1 VILLADLLA
10 ANPLA
15 RVEGQVGAE
24 RFTGFAFDSRIVRPG
39 ELFVALRTAKADGHD
54 HVGHA
59 CRGGATG
66 VLVSTPVDV
75 SDFTATCVVVP
86 ETEEALRRYAERIV
100 RATGLRVV
108 GIGGTVGKTS
118 TKEAVAAALSVVAA
132 VFRTPANYSGT
143 LGLPIALGGLEPEHR
158 VGVLEMASGHF
169 GEAALMAKLAPP
181 EIAVVTAITPVHM
194 TTFGS
199 IDAIASEYLDLV
211 AALPTDGLAVLNG
224 DDPLVAAMASRS
236 DAPVLTCGLGE
247 SNDYRA
253 ANVKVSREGT
263 AFEAIGPG
271 GRAQVRMAWV
281 GTHFVRAALV
291 AAAVAARFDISLEAT
306 ADRLSL
312 LPPIAGRLRPLA
324 GRSGCLVLDDSY
336 NASPAAVRAA
346 LDALEA
352 LGGSKIAIVGEMGE
366 LGPNSER
373 EHRAVGRR
381 AAEVVD
387 GLVTCGKEAVW
398 VAEGARAAGLDP
410 SSLVVTYTADDAL
423 LAAAPHITEGST
435 VLVEG
440 SAAGR
445 MENLVH
451 KLMAEPGRAADLLVR
466 QDAAWRQMILL
477 QPDRPTWLEI
487 DLPAIGQ
494 NVRRLREI
502 AAPAALMAVL
512 KADGYGH
519 GAVAVAHTAIN
530 NGAAWCGVAC
540 LSEAETLRG
549 AGIDGPILVLGYTP
563 GWQARQ
569 AVRLEVACAVFD
581 LDTAEAFDRAAQD
594 LASCATVHVKV
605 DTGMHRLGLTA
616 EEVPEFLSRL
626 KGMPRLKVEGLFTHF
641 AASDETTSPGRDATD
656 AQLFRFEALLDTL
669 TAVGLRPPIVHAA
682 NSAAL
687 LSLPASRFD
696 LVRPG
701 IALYGLSPS
710 RQVRAEGLTP
720 ALGWKS
726 QIAQTRMLGRGEAVG
741 YGGIWSAERAS
752 VVATV
757 PVGYADGFRRGPTT
771 WRHVLVRG
779 RPAPVVGRV
788 SMDQTTVDVT
798 DIPGA
803 RQGDE
808 VVLIGRQG
816 GSSISVEDVADWLG
830 TSSYEVVAEI
840 LPRVPRI
847 PFTGVLGEAG

>member
-15 RVEGQVGAE
+15 RTEGQVGAE
-24 RFTGFAFDSRIVRPG
+24 RFAGFAFDSRIVRPG
-39 ELFVALRTAKADGHD
+39 ELFVALKTARADGHD

-66 VLVSTPVDV
+66 VIVDAPVDV
-75 SDFTATCVVVP
+75 SDFGATCVVVP
-86 ETEEALRRYAERIV
+86 DAEEALRLYAEHTV
-100 RATGLRVV
+100 RESGVRVV

-118 TKEAVAAALSVVAA
+118 TKEAVAAALSTTAA

-158 VGVLEMASGHF
+158 VAVLEMASGHF

-181 EIAVVTAITPVHM
+181 EVAVVTAITPVHM

-199 IDAIASEYLDLV
+199 IEAIASEYADLV
-211 AALPTDGLAVLNG
+211 AALPAGGLAVLNG
-224 DDPLVAAMASRS
+224 DDPLVAAMGARS
-236 DAPVLTCGLGE
+236 DAPFVTCGLGE

-253 ANVKVSREGT
+253 VDVKVSREGT
-263 AFEAIGPG
+263 SFEVIEPG
-271 GRAQVRMAWV
+271 GRTQIQMAWV
-281 GTHFVRAALV
+281 GAHFVRAALA
-291 AAAVAARFDISLEAT
+291 AAAVAARFGIPVEAI
-306 ADRLSL
+306 ADRLRTV
-312 LPPIAGRLRPLA
+312 PPVAGRLRPLA
-324 GRSGCLVLDDSY
+324 GRSGCLVLDDTY
-336 NASPAAVRAA
+336 NASPAAVHAA

-352 LGGSKIAIVGEMGE
+352 LGGPGVAVLAEMGE
-366 LGPNSER
+366 LGPESES
-373 EHRAVGRR
+373 EHVAVGKR
-381 AAEVVD
+381 AAGLVD
-387 GLVTCGKEAVW
+387 WLVTCGKEAVW
-398 VAEGARAAGLDP
+398 IAEGARAAGLDA
-410 SSLVVTYTADDAL
+410 SRLAVTYTAEDAVV
-423 LAAAPHITEGST
+423 AVSTHIAEGST

-440 SAAGR
+440 GAAGR
-445 MENLVH
+445 MENVVQ
-451 KLMAEPGRAADLLVR
+451 KLMAEPGQASDLLVR

-487 DLPAIGQ
+487 DLPAIGR

-540 LSEAETLRG
+540 LSEAQALRD
-549 AGIDGPILVLGYTP
+549 AGIDAPILVLGYTP

-569 AVRLEVACAVFD
+569 AIRLEVAVALFD
-581 LDTAEAFDRAAQD
+581 LETAAAFDRAAGD
-594 LASCATVHVKV
+594 LASCARVHVKV
-605 DTGMHRLGLTA
+605 DTGMHRLGLA
-616 EEVPEFLSRL
+616 PEEVPEFLSRL
-626 KGMPRLKVEGLFTHF
+626 KELPRLNVEGLFTHF
-641 AASDETTSPGRDATD
+641 AVSDESTSAGRDTTD
-656 AQLFRFEALLDTL
+656 AQLSKFQSLLDSL
-669 TAVGLRPPIVHAA
+669 SEAGLRPPIVHAA

-696 LVRPG
+696 MARPG

-710 RQVRAEGLTP
+710 REVRADGLTP
-720 ALGWKS
+720 ALTWKS
-726 QIAQTRMLGRGEAVG
+726 QVAQTRTVGRGEAVG
-741 YGGIWSAERAS
+741 YGGIWSAERTS
-752 VVATV
+752 VLATV
-757 PVGYADGFRRGPTT
+757 PVGYADGFRRGPST

-798 DIPGA
+798 EIPGA

-808 VVLIGRQG
+808 VVLIGSQG
-816 GSSISVEDVADWLG
+816 EASISVEDVADWLG

-847 PFTGVLGEAG
+847 PSSPLREEAG

>member
-1 VILLADLLA
+1 VIKLADLLA

-15 RVEGQVGAE
+15 RIEGQAGEE
-24 RFTGFAFDSRIVRPG
+24 RFAGFAFDSRIVRPG
-39 ELFVALRTAKADGHD
+39 ELFVALRTARADGHD

-75 SDFTATCVVVP
+75 SDFGATCVVVP
-86 ETEEALRRYAERIV
+86 DAEEALLLYAEHRV
-100 RATGLRVV
+100 RESGVRVV

-118 TKEAVAAALSVVAA
+118 AKEAVAAALTEAVP

-143 LGLPIALGGLEPEHR
+143 LGLPVALGGLEPEHR
-158 VGVLEMASGHF
+158 VAVLEMASGHF
-169 GEAALMAKLAPP
+169 GEAALMAKVAPP

-199 IDAIASEYLDLV
+199 IDAIASEYSDLV
-211 AALPTDGLAVLNG
+211 AALPADGLAVLNG
-224 DDPLVAAMASRS
+224 DDPLVAAMAAHS
-236 DAPVLTCGLGE
+236 DAPIVTCGLGE
-247 SNDYRA
+247 SNGYRA
-253 ANVKVSREGT
+253 VDVKVSREGT
-263 AFEAIGPG
+263 AFELIGPEG
-271 GRAQVRMAWV
+271 HAKVRMVWV
-281 GTHFVRAALV
+281 GAHFVRAAL
-291 AAAVAARFDISLEAT
+291 AAVAVAARFDIPAEAT
-306 ADRLSL
+306 ADRLRE
-312 LPPIAGRLRPLA
+312 LPPVAGRLRPLA
-324 GRSGCLVLDDSY
+324 GRSRSFVLDDTY

-352 LGGSKIAIVGEMGE
+352 LGGPRVAVLGDMGE
-366 LGPNSER
+366 LGPDSER

-381 AAEVVD
+381 AAAVVD
-387 GLVTCGKEAVW
+387 ELVTCGKEAAW
-398 VAEGARAAGLDP
+398 AADEARAAGMDP
-410 SSLVVTYTADDAL
+410 SRVAVTYTTDDAVK
-423 LAAAPHITEGST
+423 AAFPHTAEGST

-445 MENLVH
+445 MENVVQ

-487 DLPAIGQ
+487 DLPAIGR
-494 NVRRLREI
+494 NVRRLRDI

-540 LSEAETLRG
+540 LSEAEALRG

-569 AVRLEVACAVFD
+569 AVRLEVAVALFD
-581 LDTAEAFDRAAQD
+581 LETAAAFDRAAAD
-594 LASCATVHVKV
+594 LASCARVHVKV
-605 DTGMHRLGLTA
+605 DTGMHRLGLA
-616 EEVPEFLSRL
+616 PEEVPEFLSRL
-626 KGMPRLKVEGLFTHF
+626 KELPRLKVEGLFTHF
-641 AASDETTSPGRDATD
+641 AASDEATSAGRDTTD
-656 AQLFRFEALLDTL
+656 AQLSKFESLLDSL
-669 TAVGLRPPIVHAA
+669 SAAGLRPPIVHAA

-696 LVRPG
+696 IVRPG
-701 IALYGLSPS
+701 IAIYGLSPS
-710 RQVRAEGLTP
+710 REVRADGLTP
-720 ALGWKS
+720 ALTWKS
-726 QIAQTRMLGRGEAVG
+726 QVAQTRTLGRGEAVG
-741 YGGIWSAERAS
+741 YGGIWSAERTS

-757 PVGYADGFRRGPTT
+757 PVGYADGFRRGPST

-798 DIPGA
+798 EIPGA

-816 GSSISVEDVADWLG
+816 EASISVEDVADWLG

-847 PFTGVLGEAG
+847 PSSPLREEAG